1 MQEVSGDIF
10 LFFSFL
16 FFLFENTQYQVI
28 TEQLLIQSNSLWC
41 NEPNVLYTPTDIK
54 LKEAELV
61 F

>member
-16 FFLFENTQYQVI
+16 IFENTQYQVI